1 MSNFLRNH
9 ITLIK
14 LLDYARESG
23 IPVGVKDD
31 GGYWESRDHIHAPA
45 NEAATLSRFI
55 GSTRLYVTELIERI
69 VKDHAELGPP
79 RRIKNIDRNLR

>member
-1 MSNFLRNH
+1 MSNFLHTH

-31 GGYWESRDHIHAPA
+31 GGYWESRDHIDAPA
-45 NEAATLSRFI
+45 NEAADLGYFI
-55 GSTRLYVTELIERI
+55 GSSRLYVTQLIERI
-69 VKDHAELGPP
+69 VKGPPELGPP
-79 RRIKNIDRNLR
+79 RRIKEIDRN